1 MDLGRRL
8 PSAVCWREA
17 DEFGRDQQVAPALP
31 AARSPL
37 LVLADTQAQLR
48 KTVRVRRT
56 EPQNSGQTATTLP
69 SGAGSDAE
77 RKASVWLLS
86 KRNHRHCQ
94 ASARSRRICLPLN
107 QQAVDLPSCLQAAR
121 KGLGFSRGSCMLP
134 ARQAHSLCLRVA
146 AQQRS
151 GNCQSGACMLGHGDI
166 LVRNLFLLIAP
177 IACVYRR
184 C

>member
-8 PSAVCWREA
+8 PLAVCWREA

-86 KRNHRHCQ
+86 KRNH
-94 ASARSRRICLPLN
+94 
-107 QQAVDLPSCLQAAR
+107 
-121 KGLGFSRGSCMLP
+121 
-134 ARQAHSLCLRVA
+134 
-146 AQQRS
+146 
-151 GNCQSGACMLGHGDI
+151 
-166 LVRNLFLLIAP
+166 
-177 IACVYRR
+177 
-184 C
+184 